1 MADPEPSTAAD
12 VEQLGPED
20 DPRRPQP
27 MGWIH
32 YTDAVLSEWHA
43 LLGQDPEEPAV
54 QSFLEHHPSMIPG
67 GSGDVGPGG
76 HHGSDFS
83 AVFGR
88 PMLKGAGRDFSPDF
102 MWVTRSSGL
111 ITPILIEIEKPFKRW
126 FQKNGR
132 PTAEFRDAHD
142 QLNDWRAWFGI
153 DENRAIFR
161 GEFLLAGD
169 KYENRPLEPYFVL
182 IYGREAEF
190 EHGGGHTNPDHLRGK
205 RDTQRAQN
213 EVFRT
218 FDSLRPR
225 YDHSN
230 SLTVAQTAQGPRAI
244 ALSPVYGT
252 STSSGETALRIANL
266 PDALQSSVMMTQERR
281 DYLTARF
288 EHWRQVELAAR
299 KDGRM
304 RIRQLGRE

>member
-1 MADPEPSTAAD
+1 
-12 VEQLGPED
+12 
-20 DPRRPQP
+20 
-27 MGWIH
+27 
-32 YTDAVLSEWHA
+32 
-43 LLGQDPEEPAV
+43 
-54 QSFLEHHPSMIPG
+54 
-67 GSGDVGPGG
+67 
-76 HHGSDFS
+76 
-83 AVFGR
+83 
-88 PMLKGAGRDFSPDF
+88 MLKGAGRDFSPDF